1 MEENEQAINKIL
13 LIDKQ
18 KTNKNRTNK
27 NKNKNKKQTN
37 EQTKKKQN
45 YKNKMKYD
53 RPVLVMISFFL
64 HVQWDRQ
71 QA

>member
-1 MEENEQAINKIL
+1 L
-13 LIDKQ
+13 
-18 KTNKNRTNK
+18 T
-27 NKNKNKKQTN
+27 NKKQTKT
-37 EQTKKKQN
+37 EQTKTKKKTKTNKQTNKKSKN